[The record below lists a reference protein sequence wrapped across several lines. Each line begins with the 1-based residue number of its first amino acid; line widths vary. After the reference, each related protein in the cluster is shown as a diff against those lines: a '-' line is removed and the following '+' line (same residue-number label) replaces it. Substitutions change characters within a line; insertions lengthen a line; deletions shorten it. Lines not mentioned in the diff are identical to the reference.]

1 MDAFR
6 RNYDEDIHG
15 QWRANAG
22 EKVVYTED
30 FPAPILCAT
39 EFTDNSTGKGK
50 AKKVEITFDISGSG
64 SGTESGMCT
73 FTHTDDGVGIE
84 RVSDLSRFLKFGSTQ
99 SSGTFHHYA
108 WGRFRAMTA
117 FMPDYKTAQWTIDF
131 RLCNNPTVM
140 SRLCQPWSTTQK
152 MQDSMTEVPVTD
164 SNRGIGFGIQLNF
177 KMSIFGELAKTYSE
191 DPAILFNKMKERL
204 TTKYSEEVLQTTEL
218 ILTVKKGSQ
227 VIRESSRENNWKT
240 FEQMLRELSET
251 SPASCQIMFDKT
263 LEWKSIQFRAT
274 EYFLAKDNDELRQA
288 FPTFGRRA
296 LECQRVHISNDG
308 RLIESRAKTLMDK
321 RKNLHGYQ
329 NGEIVFID
337 AFAGDTGSFLDQPTP
352 ATTKVSIKDDC
363 VNLPGIYQEYLNEK
377 KSIEDEKASERKAR
391 EKELKEQRK
400 KRTVLAAVPAPAPA
414 PAPAA
419 AAAAAPAPVSVPI
432 SLVPLTLSSVASV
445 APVASV
451 AAQVTGGGC
460 AAAAAAPAP
469 VQRKY
474 TSMHLASCDGLYSDM
489 PEVRV
494 TVTQGTG
501 AELAKKPSVPKSK
514 PRQAFL
520 PEEVVSIIRDASK
533 YMTQDSF
540 AAFKADMNSKY
551 SLGME

>member
-50 AKKVEITFDISGSG
+50 AKKVEIAFDISG

-117 FMPDYKTAQWTIDF
+117 FMPDYETAQWTIDF

-140 SRLCQPWSTTQK
+140 SRLCQPWSTTRK

-204 TTKYSEEVLQTTEL
+204 TTKYSEEVFRTTEL
-218 ILTVKKGSQ
+218 VLTVKNGSQ

-251 SPASCQIMFDKT
+251 SPASCQILFDKT
-263 LEWKSIQFRAT
+263 LNWKSIQFRAT
-274 EYFLAKDNDELRQA
+274 EYFLAKDNDGLRMA
-288 FPTFGRRA
+288 FPTFGRRS

-329 NGEIVFID
+329 NGEIVFIN
-337 AFAGDTGSFLDQPTP
+337 AFAEDSGSFLDQPTP

-363 VNLPGIYQEYLNEK
+363 VNLPGIYQTYLDEK
-377 KSIEDEKASERKAR
+377 KRIDDEKASERKAR

-400 KRTVLAAVPAPAPA
+400 KKTVL
-414 PAPAA
+414 AA
-419 AAAAAPAPVSVPI
+419 AAAAAPAPAPVPAPAPI
-432 SLVPLTLSSVASV
+432 SLVPLTLSSVT
-445 APVASV
+445 APVA
-451 AAQVTGGGC
+451 GGGGG
-460 AAAAAAPAP
+460 AAPAAP
-469 VQRKY
+469 AAQFQRKY
-474 TSMHLASCDGLYSDM
+474 TSMHLASCDGLYSDV

-501 AELAKKPSVPKSK
+501 AELAKKPSVSSVPKSK

-533 YMTQDSF
+533 YMTQESF

>member
-1 MDAFR
+1 MDSFR

-50 AKKVEITFDISGSG
+50 AKKVEITFDISE
-64 SGTESGMCT
+64 TDSGMCT

-117 FMPDYKTAQWTIDF
+117 FMPDYETAQWTIDF

-140 SRLCQPWSTTQK
+140 SRLCQPWSTAEK
-152 MQDSMTEVPVTD
+152 MQKSMTEVPVTD
-164 SNRGIGFGIQLNF
+164 SNRGVGFGIQLNF

-251 SPASCQIMFDKT
+251 SPASCQVIFDKT

-274 EYFLAKDNDELRQA
+274 EYFLAKDNDDLRKA

-329 NGEIVFID
+329 NGEIVFIN
-337 AFAGDTGSFLDQPTP
+337 AFAGDAGSFLDQPTP

-363 VNLPGIYQEYLNEK
+363 VNLPGIYHTYLDEK
-377 KSIEDEKASERKAR
+377 KRIEDEKTSEKKAR

-400 KRTVLAAVPAPAPA
+400 KRTVAEPS
-414 PAPAA
+414 APAA
-419 AAAAAPAPVSVPI
+419 APSAPVSVPI
-432 SLVPLTLSSVASV
+432 SLVPLTLSSAAQASV
-445 APVASV
+445 AQASV
-451 AAQVTGGGC
+451 AQVAGGG
-460 AAAAAAPAP
+460 AAAAAAAAAAAP

-494 TVTQGTG
+494 AVTQGTG
-501 AELAKKPSVPKSK
+501 AELVKKPSVPKPK

-533 YMTQDSF
+533 YMTQESF

>member
-1 MDAFR
+1 MDSFR

-50 AKKVEITFDISGSG
+50 AKRVEITFDISGSG
-64 SGTESGMCT
+64 TGTESGMCT

-84 RVSDLSRFLKFGSTQ
+84 RMSDLSRFLKFGSTQ

-117 FMPDYKTAQWTIDF
+117 FMPDYETAQWTIDF

-164 SNRGIGFGIQLNF
+164 SNRGVGFGIQLNF

-251 SPASCQIMFDKT
+251 SPASCQIIFDET
-263 LEWKSIQFRAT
+263 LKWESIQFRAT
-274 EYFLAKDNDELRQA
+274 EYFLAKDNDDLRMA

-329 NGEIVFID
+329 NGEIVFIN

-363 VNLPGIYQEYLNEK
+363 VNLPGIYRKYLDEK

-400 KRTVLAAVPAPAPA
+400 KRTVPAAAPSAPAPV
-414 PAPAA
+414 PVQE
-419 AAAAAPAPVSVPI
+419 PVSVPI
-432 SLVPLTLSSVASV
+432 PLVPLVPLTLSSATSV
-445 APVASV
+445 APGAG
-451 AAQVTGGGC
+451 AG
-460 AAAAAAPAP
+460 AAARASFQPK
-469 VQRKY
+469 R
-474 TSMHLASCDGLYSDM
+474 TSMHIASDM

-494 TVTQGTG
+494 PDHACNVVTQNMSGVG
-501 AELAKKPSVPKSK
+501 VDGLAKNPSVSSVPKSR

-520 PEEVVSIIRDASK
+520 PEEVVSIIRAASK
-533 YMTQDSF
+533 HMTQESF

>member
-50 AKKVEITFDISGSG
+50 AKRVEITFDISG

-117 FMPDYKTAQWTIDF
+117 FMPDYETAQWTIDF
-131 RLCNNPTVM
+131 RLCNNPTVL

-164 SNRGIGFGIQLNF
+164 SNRRIGFGIQLNF
-177 KMSIFGELAKTYSE
+177 KMSIFGELAKTYGE
-191 DPAILFNKMKERL
+191 NPEVLFNKMKERL
-204 TTKYSEEVLQTTEL
+204 TTKYSEEVFRTTEL
-218 ILTVKKGSQ
+218 VLTVKNGSQ

-251 SPASCQIMFDKT
+251 SPASCQILFDKT
-263 LEWKSIQFRAT
+263 LNWKSIQFRAT
-274 EYFLAKDNDELRQA
+274 EYFLAKDNDDLRMA
-288 FPTFGRRA
+288 FPTFGRRS

-329 NGEIVFID
+329 NGEIVFIN
-337 AFAGDTGSFLDQPTP
+337 AFAEDSGSFLDQPTP

-363 VNLPGIYQEYLNEK
+363 VNLPGIYQTYLDEK
-377 KSIEDEKASERKAR
+377 KHIEDEKASERKAR

-400 KRTVLAAVPAPAPA
+400 KRTVLAA
-414 PAPAA
+414 
-419 AAAAAPAPVSVPI
+419 AAAAAPAAAPAPAPI
-432 SLVPLTLSSVASV
+432 SLVPLTLSSVA
-445 APVASV
+445 PV
-451 AAQVTGGGC
+451 GGGGG
-460 AAAAAAPAP
+460 AAAAAPAP
-469 VQRKY
+469 FQRKY

-501 AELAKKPSVPKSK
+501 AELAKKPSVSSVPKSK

-533 YMTQDSF
+533 YMTQESF

>member
-64 SGTESGMCT
+64 TESGMCT

-84 RVSDLSRFLKFGSTQ
+84 RFSDLSRFLKFGSTQ

-117 FMPDYKTAQWTIDF
+117 FMPDYETAQWTIDF

-164 SNRGIGFGIQLNF
+164 SNRGIGFGIQLDF

-191 DPAILFNKMKERL
+191 NPEALFNKMKERL
-204 TTKYSEEVLQTTEL
+204 TTKYSEEVFRTTEL
-218 ILTVKKGSQ
+218 VLTVKKGSQ

-251 SPASCQIMFDKT
+251 SPASCQILFDKT
-263 LEWKSIQFRAT
+263 LNWKSIQFRAT
-274 EYFLAKDNDELRQA
+274 EYFLAKDNDGLRMA
-288 FPTFGRRA
+288 FPTFGRRS

-329 NGEIVFID
+329 NGEIVFIN
-337 AFAGDTGSFLDQPTP
+337 AFAEDSGSFLDQPTP

-363 VNLPGIYQEYLNEK
+363 VNLPGIYQTYLDEK
-377 KSIEDEKASERKAR
+377 KRIDDENASERRAR

-400 KRTVLAAVPAPAPA
+400 KKTVL
-414 PAPAA
+414 
-419 AAAAAPAPVSVPI
+419 AAAAAPAPAPAPI
-432 SLVPLTLSSVASV
+432 SLVPLTLSSVTL
-445 APVASV
+445 APVA
-451 AAQVTGGGC
+451 GGGGGG
-460 AAAAAAPAP
+460 AAPAAP
-469 VQRKY
+469 AAQFQRKY
-474 TSMHLASCDGLYSDM
+474 TSMHIASCDGLYSDV

-501 AELAKKPSVPKSK
+501 AELAKKPSVSSVPKSK

-533 YMTQDSF
+533 YMTQESF

>member
-1 MDAFR
+1 MDSFR

-50 AKKVEITFDISGSG
+50 AKKIEITFDISGSG
-64 SGTESGMCT
+64 TETESGMCT

-117 FMPDYKTAQWTIDF
+117 FMPDYETAQWTIDF

-164 SNRGIGFGIQLNF
+164 SNRGVGFGIQLNF

-251 SPASCQIMFDKT
+251 SPASCQIIFDET
-263 LEWKSIQFRAT
+263 LKWESIQFRAT
-274 EYFLAKDNDELRQA
+274 EYFLAKENDELRQA
-288 FPTFGRRA
+288 FPTFGRRS

-329 NGEIVFID
+329 NGEIVFFN

-363 VNLPGIYQEYLNEK
+363 VNLPGIYRKYLDEK

-400 KRTVLAAVPAPAPA
+400 KRTVPAAAPSAPAPV
-414 PAPAA
+414 PVQE
-419 AAAAAPAPVSVPI
+419 PVSVPI
-432 SLVPLTLSSVASV
+432 PLVPLVPLTLSSATSV
-445 APVASV
+445 APGAG
-451 AAQVTGGGC
+451 AG
-460 AAAAAAPAP
+460 AAARASFQPK
-469 VQRKY
+469 R
-474 TSMHLASCDGLYSDM
+474 TSMHIASDM

-494 TVTQGTG
+494 PDHACNVVTQNMSGVG
-501 AELAKKPSVPKSK
+501 VDGLAKNPSVSSVPKSR

-520 PEEVVSIIRDASK
+520 PEEVVSIIRAASK
-533 YMTQDSF
+533 HMTQESF

>member
-50 AKKVEITFDISGSG
+50 AKRVEITFDISG

-117 FMPDYKTAQWTIDF
+117 FMPDYETAQWTIDF
-131 RLCNNPTVM
+131 RLCNNPHVL

-152 MQDSMTEVPVTD
+152 MQDSMTEIPITD

-227 VIRESSRENNWKT
+227 VIRESSKENNWKT

-251 SPASCQIMFDKT
+251 SPASCQIIFDKT
-263 LEWKSIQFRAT
+263 LEWKSIKFRVT
-274 EYFLAKDNDELRQA
+274 ECFLAKDNDELKHA

-329 NGEIVFID
+329 NGEIVFIN

-363 VNLPGIYQEYLNEK
+363 VNLPGMYQTYLDEK
-377 KSIEDEKASERKAR
+377 KRIEDVKSSERKAR

-400 KRTVLAAVPAPAPA
+400 KRTVLAAASAPAPSSA
-414 PAPAA
+414 SV
-419 AAAAAPAPVSVPI
+419 PVSVPAPSSASVPI
-432 SLVPLTLSSVASV
+432 QLVPLTLSSVALRG
-445 APVASV
+445 ASV
-451 AAQVTGGGC
+451 ATTFQHKHAPDHTCNVVAVADTQDTATGVGG
-460 AAAAAAPAP
+460 
-469 VQRKY
+469 V
-474 TSMHLASCDGLYSDM
+474 
-489 PEVRV
+489 
-494 TVTQGTG
+494 
-501 AELAKKPSVPKSK
+501 AKKSNVSSVPKTK
-514 PRQAFL
+514 PRHSFL
-520 PEEVVSIIRDASK
+520 PEEVVSIIRHASN
-533 YMTQDSF
+533 YMTRESF
-540 AAFKADMNSKY
+540 TAFKVDMNSKY
-551 SLGME
+551 SLGMDLE

>member
-1 MDAFR
+1 MDSFR

-50 AKKVEITFDISGSG
+50 ATRVEITFDISGSG
-64 SGTESGMCT
+64 TESGICT
-73 FTHTDDGVGIE
+73 FSHVDNGVGIE

-99 SSGTFHHYA
+99 SSDTYHHYA

-117 FMPDYKTAQWTIDF
+117 FMPDYETAQWTIDF

-140 SRLCQPWSTTQK
+140 SRLCQPWSTSEK
-152 MQDSMTEVPVTD
+152 MQKSMTEIPVTD
-164 SNRGIGFGIQLNF
+164 LNRGTGFNLQLNF
-177 KMSIFGELAKTYSE
+177 KMSIFGELAKPYSE

-204 TTKYSEEVLQTTEL
+204 TTKYSEEVLRTTEL

-227 VIRESSRENNWKT
+227 IIRESSRDNNWKT

-251 SPASCQIMFDKT
+251 SPASCQILFDKT
-263 LEWKSIQFRAT
+263 LKWKSIQFRAT
-274 EYFLAKDNDELRQA
+274 EYFLAKDNTDPARAVARA
-288 FPTFGRRA
+288 FPTFGKRS

-308 RLIESRAKTLMDK
+308 RLIESRAKTLLDK

-337 AFAGDTGSFLDQPTP
+337 AFAGESGSFLDQPTP

-363 VNLPGIYQEYLNEK
+363 VNLPGIYQTYLDEK
-377 KSIEDEKASERKAR
+377 KRIEDEKTSERKTR

-400 KRTVLAAVPAPAPA
+400 KKVQVPAPVQTSVPE
-414 PAPAA
+414 
-419 AAAAAPAPVSVPI
+419 PVSMSIP
-432 SLVPLTLSSVASV
+432 LVPLTLSSVASV
-445 APVASV
+445 ASAGGAARASL
-451 AAQVTGGGC
+451 QQ
-460 AAAAAAPAP
+460 P
-469 VQRKY
+469 KY
-474 TSMHLASCDGLYSDM
+474 TSMHLASCDIPEKSPASTPVVTDHTCNVVTGLAPAAAAVR
-489 PEVRV
+489 PEPVK
-494 TVTQGTG
+494 T
-501 AELAKKPSVPKSK
+501 PIVPKSK

-520 PEEVVSIIRDASK
+520 PEEVVSIIRDALK
-533 YMTQDSF
+533 YMTQESF
-540 AAFKADMNSKY
+540 TAFKADMNSKY

>member
-1 MDAFR
+1 MEAFR

-50 AKKVEITFDISGSG
+50 AKRVEITFDISG

-117 FMPDYKTAQWTIDF
+117 FMPDYETAQWTIDF
-131 RLCNNPTVM
+131 RLCNNPHVL

-227 VIRESSRENNWKT
+227 VIRESSKENNWKT

-251 SPASCQIMFDKT
+251 SPASCQILFDKT

-274 EYFLAKDNDELRQA
+274 EYFLAKDNDDLRQA

-308 RLIESRAKTLMDK
+308 RLIESRAKTQMDK

-329 NGEIVFID
+329 NGEIVFIN
-337 AFAGDTGSFLDQPTP
+337 AFAGDSGSFLDQPTP

-363 VNLPGIYQEYLNEK
+363 VNLPGIYHTYLDEK
-377 KSIEDEKASERKAR
+377 KRIEDEISSERKAR

-400 KRTVLAAVPAPAPA
+400 KRTV

-419 AAAAAPAPVSVPI
+419 APVSVPI
-432 SLVPLTLSSVASV
+432 SLVPLTLSSVA
-445 APVASV
+445 PVASV
-451 AAQVTGGGC
+451 AAQVTGGGGAAAS
-460 AAAAAAPAP
+460 AAAAAEPF
-469 VQRKY
+469 QRKY
-474 TSMHLASCDGLYSDM
+474 TSMHLASCDGLYSDV

-501 AELAKKPSVPKSK
+501 AELAKKPSVSSVPKSK

-540 AAFKADMNSKY
+540 AAFKADVNSKY
-551 SLGME
+551 SLGMK

>member
-1 MDAFR
+1 
-6 RNYDEDIHG
+6 
-15 QWRANAG
+15 
-22 EKVVYTED
+22 
-30 FPAPILCAT
+30 
-39 EFTDNSTGKGK
+39 
-50 AKKVEITFDISGSG
+50 
-64 SGTESGMCT
+64 
-73 FTHTDDGVGIE
+73 
-84 RVSDLSRFLKFGSTQ
+84 
-99 SSGTFHHYA
+99 
-108 WGRFRAMTA
+108 MTA
-117 FMPDYKTAQWTIDF
+117 FMPDYETAQWTIDF

-204 TTKYSEEVLQTTEL
+204 TTKYSEEVLQVTEL

-251 SPASCQIMFDKT
+251 SPASCQILFDKT
-263 LEWKSIQFRAT
+263 LNWKSIQFRAT
-274 EYFLAKDNDELRQA
+274 EYFLAKENDELRQA
-288 FPTFGRRA
+288 FPTFGRRS

-329 NGEIVFID
+329 NGEIVFIN
-337 AFAGDTGSFLDQPTP
+337 AFAGDAGSFLDQPTP

-363 VNLPGIYQEYLNEK
+363 VNLPGIYHTYLDEK

-400 KRTVLAAVPAPAPA
+400 KRTV
-414 PAPAA
+414 PAA
-419 AAAAAPAPVSVPI
+419 AATAAATEPSAPAPVSVPI
-432 SLVPLTLSSVASV
+432 SLVPLTLSSVAQ
-445 APVASV
+445 VASV
-451 AAQVTGGGC
+451 AAQVTGGGG

-514 PRQAFL
+514 LRQAFL

-533 YMTQDSF
+533 YMTQESF

>member
-1 MDAFR
+1 MTRTTTRQQDNTIMDAFR

-64 SGTESGMCT
+64 TESGMCT

-117 FMPDYKTAQWTIDF
+117 FMPDYETAQWTIDF
-131 RLCNNPTVM
+131 RLCNNPHVL

-152 MQDSMTEVPVTD
+152 MQDSITEVPVTE

-227 VIRESSRENNWKT
+227 VIRESSKENNWKT

-251 SPASCQIMFDKT
+251 SPASCQVIFDKT

-274 EYFLAKDNDELRQA
+274 EYFLAKDNDGLRMA

-329 NGEIVFID
+329 NGEIVFIN
-337 AFAGDTGSFLDQPTP
+337 AFAGDAGSFLDQPTP

-363 VNLPGIYQEYLNEK
+363 VNLPGIYHTYLDEK
-377 KSIEDEKASERKAR
+377 KRIEDENTSERKAR

-400 KRTVLAAVPAPAPA
+400 KRTVPAPEPA

-419 AAAAAPAPVSVPI
+419 APSPSPAPASVPT
-432 SLVPLTLSSVASV
+432 LVPLSLSSVEQV
-445 APVASV
+445 A
-451 AAQVTGGGC
+451 GGG
-460 AAAAAAPAP
+460 AA
-469 VQRKY
+469 VTSFQRKY
-474 TSMHLASCDGLYSDM
+474 TSDHACN
-489 PEVRV
+489 VV
-494 TVTQGTG
+494 TDTRGTG
-501 AELAKKPSVPKSK
+501 AELAKKPSVSSVPKSK

-533 YMTQDSF
+533 YMTQESF

>member
-50 AKKVEITFDISGSG
+50 AKRVEITFDISE
-64 SGTESGMCT
+64 TESGMCT

-84 RVSDLSRFLKFGSTQ
+84 RMSDLSRFLKFGSTQ

-117 FMPDYKTAQWTIDF
+117 FMPDYETAQWMIDF

-251 SPASCQIMFDKT
+251 SSASCQILFDKT
-263 LEWKSIQFRAT
+263 LNWKSIQFRVT
-274 EYFLAKDNDELRQA
+274 EYFLAKDNDDLRMA

-308 RLIESRAKTLMDK
+308 RLIESRAKTQMDK

-329 NGEIVFID
+329 NGEIVFFN
-337 AFAGDTGSFLDQPTP
+337 AFAGDAGSFLDQPTP

-363 VNLPGIYQEYLNEK
+363 VNLPGIYQTYLDEK
-377 KSIEDEKASERKAR
+377 KRIEDEKTSERKAR

-400 KRTVLAAVPAPAPA
+400 KRT
-414 PAPAA
+414 APAA
-419 AAAAAPAPVSVPI
+419 AAAAEPSAPAPVSVPI
-432 SLVPLTLSSVASV
+432 SLVPLTLSSVA
-445 APVASV
+445 
-451 AAQVTGGGC
+451 
-460 AAAAAAPAP
+460 PAP
-469 VQRKY
+469 VSGGGGAVARKY

-494 TVTQGTG
+494 AVTQGTG
-501 AELAKKPSVPKSK
+501 AELAKKPSVSSVPKPK

>member
-1 MDAFR
+1 MYFAFTNRLIVVTPKTTTTTTTRQHDNNTMDSFR

-50 AKKVEITFDISGSG
+50 AKRVEITFDISG

-108 WGRFRAMTA
+108 WGRFRGMTA
-117 FMPDYKTAQWTIDF
+117 FMPDYETAQWTIDF
-131 RLCNNPTVM
+131 RLCNNPTIM

-164 SNRGIGFGIQLNF
+164 SNRGIGFGIQFNF

-191 DPAILFNKMKERL
+191 TPEELFNKMKERL
-204 TTKYSEEVLQTTEL
+204 TTKYSQEVLQTTEL

-227 VIRESSRENNWKT
+227 VIRESSKENNWKT

-251 SPASCQIMFDKT
+251 SPASCQVIFDKT
-263 LEWKSIQFRAT
+263 LNWKSIQFRAT
-274 EYFLAKDNDELRQA
+274 EYFLAKENDELRQA
-288 FPTFGRRA
+288 FPTFGRRS

-329 NGEIVFID
+329 NGEIVFIN

-363 VNLPGIYQEYLNEK
+363 VNLPGIYHTYLDEK
-377 KSIEDEKASERKAR
+377 KRIEDEKASERKAR

-400 KRTVLAAVPAPAPA
+400 KRTA

-419 AAAAAPAPVSVPI
+419 AAAAAPAPAPAPVSVSIP
-432 SLVPLTLSSVASV
+432 LVPLTLSSI
-445 APVASV
+445 APVAQV
-451 AAQVTGGGC
+451 AGGG
-460 AAAAAAPAP
+460 AVA
-469 VQRKY
+469 RKY
-474 TSMHLASCDGLYSDM
+474 LDM

-494 TVTQGTG
+494 PAHACNVVG
-501 AELAKKPSVPKSK
+501 ELAKKPSVSSVPKSK

-533 YMTQDSF
+533 YMTQESF
-540 AAFKADMNSKY
+540 VVFKADMNSKY

>member
-64 SGTESGMCT
+64 TESGMCT

-117 FMPDYKTAQWTIDF
+117 FMPDYETAQWTIDF

-140 SRLCQPWSTTQK
+140 SRLCQPWSTTRK

-191 DPAILFNKMKERL
+191 NPEVLFNKMKERL
-204 TTKYSEEVLQTTEL
+204 TTKYSQEVFRTTEL
-218 ILTVKKGSQ
+218 VLTVKKGSQ
-227 VIRESSRENNWKT
+227 IISESSRENNWKT

-251 SPASCQIMFDKT
+251 SPASCQILFDKT

-274 EYFLAKDNDELRQA
+274 EYFLAKDNDGLRMA
-288 FPTFGRRA
+288 FPTFGRRS

-329 NGEIVFID
+329 NGEIVFIN
-337 AFAGDTGSFLDQPTP
+337 AFAEDSGSFLDQPTP

-363 VNLPGIYQEYLNEK
+363 VNLPGIYQTYLDEK
-377 KSIEDEKASERKAR
+377 KRIDDEKASERKAR

-400 KRTVLAAVPAPAPA
+400 KRTVLAA
-414 PAPAA
+414 
-419 AAAAAPAPVSVPI
+419 AAAAAPAPAPVPAPAPAPI
-432 SLVPLTLSSVASV
+432 SLVPLTLSSVTL
-445 APVASV
+445 APVA
-451 AAQVTGGGC
+451 GGGGG
-460 AAAAAAPAP
+460 AAAS
-469 VQRKY
+469 QRKY
-474 TSMHLASCDGLYSDM
+474 TSMHLASCDGLYSDVS
-489 PEVRV
+489 EVRV
-494 TVTQGTG
+494 PDHACITQSTG
-501 AELAKKPSVPKSK
+501 AELAKKPSVSSVPKSK

-533 YMTQDSF
+533 YMTQESF
-540 AAFKADMNSKY
+540 AVFKADMNSKY

>member
-1 MDAFR
+1 
-6 RNYDEDIHG
+6 
-15 QWRANAG
+15 
-22 EKVVYTED
+22 
-30 FPAPILCAT
+30 
-39 EFTDNSTGKGK
+39 
-50 AKKVEITFDISGSG
+50 
-64 SGTESGMCT
+64 
-73 FTHTDDGVGIE
+73 
-84 RVSDLSRFLKFGSTQ
+84 
-99 SSGTFHHYA
+99 
-108 WGRFRAMTA
+108 MTA
-117 FMPDYKTAQWTIDF
+117 FMPDYETAQWTIDF
-131 RLCNNPTVM
+131 RLCNNPHVL

-227 VIRESSRENNWKT
+227 VIRESSKENNWKT

-251 SPASCQIMFDKT
+251 SPASCQILFDKT

-274 EYFLAKDNDELRQA
+274 EYFLAKDNDDLRQA

-308 RLIESRAKTLMDK
+308 RLIESRAKTQMDK

-329 NGEIVFID
+329 NGEIVFIN
-337 AFAGDTGSFLDQPTP
+337 AFAGDSGSFLDQPTP

-363 VNLPGIYQEYLNEK
+363 VNLPGIYHTYLDEK
-377 KSIEDEKASERKAR
+377 KRIEDEISSERKAR

-400 KRTVLAAVPAPAPA
+400 KRTV

-419 AAAAAPAPVSVPI
+419 APVSVPI
-432 SLVPLTLSSVASV
+432 SLVPLTLSSVA
-445 APVASV
+445 PVASV
-451 AAQVTGGGC
+451 AAQVTGGGGAAAS
-460 AAAAAAPAP
+460 AAAAAAPF
-469 VQRKY
+469 QRKY
-474 TSMHLASCDGLYSDM
+474 TSMHLASCDGLYSDV

-501 AELAKKPSVPKSK
+501 AELAKKPSVSSVPKSK

-540 AAFKADMNSKY
+540 AAFKADVNSKY
-551 SLGME
+551 SLGMK

>member
-64 SGTESGMCT
+64 TESGMCT

-84 RVSDLSRFLKFGSTQ
+84 RHSDLCRFLKFGSTQ
-99 SSGTFHHYA
+99 SSDTFHHYA

-117 FMPDYKTAQWTIDF
+117 FMPDYEIAQWTIDF

-140 SRLCQPWSTTQK
+140 TRLCQPWSTAEK
-152 MQDSMTEVPVTD
+152 MQKSMTEIPVTD
-164 SNRGIGFGIQLNF
+164 SNRAIGFDIQLNF
-177 KMSIFGELAKTYSE
+177 KMSIFGKFAEVYSE

-204 TTKYSEEVLQTTEL
+204 TTKYSEDVFRTTEL
-218 ILTVKKGSQ
+218 VLTVKNGSQ
-227 VIRESSRENNWKT
+227 IISESSRENNWKT

-251 SPASCQIMFDKT
+251 SPASCQIVFDKT
-263 LEWKSIQFRAT
+263 LNWKSIQFRAT
-274 EYFLAKDNDELRQA
+274 EYFLAKDNAELARA
-288 FPTFGRRA
+288 FPTFGKRS

-308 RLIESRAKTLMDK
+308 RLIESRAKTLLDK

-337 AFAGDTGSFLDQPTP
+337 AFAGESGSFLDQPTP

-363 VNLPGIYQEYLNEK
+363 VNLPGIYQAYLDEK
-377 KSIEDEKASERKAR
+377 KRIEDEKASERKAR

-400 KRTVLAAVPAPAPA
+400 KKTVLAA
-414 PAPAA
+414 APAA
-419 AAAAAPAPVSVPI
+419 AQAPASAQAQVSVPI
-432 SLVPLTLSSVASV
+432 PLVPLTLSSMTL
-445 APVASV
+445 APVA
-451 AAQVTGGGC
+451 GGG
-460 AAAAAAPAP
+460 AAASAAEAPAQASAP
-469 VQRKY
+469 FQRKY
-474 TSMHLASCDGLYSDM
+474 PSMHLASCDGLYSDV

-494 TVTQGTG
+494 TVSQCTTG

-520 PEEVVSIIRDASK
+520 PEEVVSVIRDASK
-533 YMTQDSF
+533 YMTQESF

>member
-1 MDAFR
+1 MEAFR

-50 AKKVEITFDISGSG
+50 AKRVEITFDISGSG
-64 SGTESGMCT
+64 SESGMCT

-117 FMPDYKTAQWTIDF
+117 FMPDYETAQWTIDF

-164 SNRGIGFGIQLNF
+164 SNRRIGFGIQLNF

-191 DPAILFNKMKERL
+191 TPEVLFNKMKERL
-204 TTKYSEEVLQTTEL
+204 TTKYSEEVFRTTEL
-218 ILTVKKGSQ
+218 VLTVKKGSQ
-227 VIRESSRENNWKT
+227 IISESSRENNWKT

-251 SPASCQIMFDKT
+251 SPASCQILFDKT

-274 EYFLAKDNDELRQA
+274 EYFLAKDNDDLRMA

-329 NGEIVFID
+329 NGEIVFIN
-337 AFAGDTGSFLDQPTP
+337 AFAGDSGSFLDQPTP

-363 VNLPGIYQEYLNEK
+363 VNLPGIYQTYLDEK
-377 KSIEDEKASERKAR
+377 KRIEDEKASERKAR

-400 KRTVLAAVPAPAPA
+400 KRTVLAPAPAPA
-414 PAPAA
+414 
-419 AAAAAPAPVSVPI
+419 PI
-432 SLVPLTLSSVASV
+432 SLVPLTLSSVTL

-451 AAQVTGGGC
+451 AQGGG
-460 AAAAAAPAP
+460 AAAAAAPF
-469 VQRKY
+469 QRKY
-474 TSMHLASCDGLYSDM
+474 TSMHLASCDGLYSDSDM
-489 PEVRV
+489 PKKSP
-494 TVTQGTG
+494 TT
-501 AELAKKPSVPKSK
+501 ELAKKPSVSSVPKSK

-520 PEEVVSIIRDASK
+520 PEEVVSVVQAASK
-533 YMTQDSF
+533 YMTQESF
-540 AAFKADMNSKY
+540 AVFKADMNSKY

>member
-1 MDAFR
+1 MTPKTTTTTTTRQHDNNTMDSFR

-50 AKKVEITFDISGSG
+50 AKRVEITFDISG

-108 WGRFRAMTA
+108 WGRFRGMTA
-117 FMPDYKTAQWTIDF
+117 FMPDYETAQWTIDF
-131 RLCNNPTVM
+131 RLCNNPTIM

-164 SNRGIGFGIQLNF
+164 SNRGIGFGIQFNF

-191 DPAILFNKMKERL
+191 TPEELFNKMKERL
-204 TTKYSEEVLQTTEL
+204 TTKYSQEVLQTTEL

-227 VIRESSRENNWKT
+227 VIRESSKENNWKT

-251 SPASCQIMFDKT
+251 SPASCQVIFDKT
-263 LEWKSIQFRAT
+263 LNWKSIQFRAT
-274 EYFLAKDNDELRQA
+274 EYFLAKENDELRQA
-288 FPTFGRRA
+288 FPTFGRRS

-329 NGEIVFID
+329 NGEIVFIN

-363 VNLPGIYQEYLNEK
+363 VNLPGIYHTYLDEK
-377 KSIEDEKASERKAR
+377 KRIEDEKASERKAR

-400 KRTVLAAVPAPAPA
+400 KRTA

-419 AAAAAPAPVSVPI
+419 AAAAAPAPAPAPVSVSIP
-432 SLVPLTLSSVASV
+432 LVPLTLSSI
-445 APVASV
+445 APVAQV
-451 AAQVTGGGC
+451 AGGG
-460 AAAAAAPAP
+460 AVA
-469 VQRKY
+469 RKY
-474 TSMHLASCDGLYSDM
+474 LDM

-494 TVTQGTG
+494 PAHACNVVG
-501 AELAKKPSVPKSK
+501 ELAKKPSVSSVPKSK

-533 YMTQDSF
+533 YMTQESF
-540 AAFKADMNSKY
+540 VVFKADMNSKY

>member
-1 MDAFR
+1 MDSFR

-30 FPAPILCAT
+30 FPSPILCAT

-50 AKKVEITFDISGSG
+50 AKRVEITFDISGSG
-64 SGTESGMCT
+64 TGTESGMCT

-84 RVSDLSRFLKFGSTQ
+84 RMSDLSRFLKFGSTQ

-117 FMPDYKTAQWTIDF
+117 FMPDYETAQWTIDF

-140 SRLCQPWSTTQK
+140 SRLCQPWSTAEK
-152 MQDSMTEVPVTD
+152 MQKSMTEVPVTD
-164 SNRGIGFGIQLNF
+164 SNRGVGFGIQLNF
-177 KMSIFGELAKTYSE
+177 KMSIFGELANTYSE

-251 SPASCQIMFDKT
+251 SPASCQILFDKT
-263 LEWKSIQFRAT
+263 LNWKSIQFRAT
-274 EYFLAKDNDELRQA
+274 EYFLAKDNDDLRMA

-329 NGEIVFID
+329 NGEIVFIN
-337 AFAGDTGSFLDQPTP
+337 AFAGDIGSFLDQPTP

-363 VNLPGIYQEYLNEK
+363 VNLPGIYHTYMDEK

-400 KRTVLAAVPAPAPA
+400 KRTVP
-414 PAPAA
+414 
-419 AAAAAPAPVSVPI
+419 AAAPAPSAPVPVPVQEPVSVPI
-432 SLVPLTLSSVASV
+432 PLVPLVPLTLSSATSV
-445 APVASV
+445 APGAGAGARASF
-451 AAQVTGGGC
+451 Q
-460 AAAAAAPAP
+460 PK
-469 VQRKY
+469 R
-474 TSMHLASCDGLYSDM
+474 TSMHIASDM

-494 TVTQGTG
+494 PDHACNVVTQSTG
-501 AELAKKPSVPKSK
+501 VGVDGLAKNPSVSSVPKSR

-520 PEEVVSIIRDASK
+520 PEEVVSIIRAASK
-533 YMTQDSF
+533 YMTQESF
-540 AAFKADMNSKY
+540 AAFKSDMNSKY

>member
-64 SGTESGMCT
+64 TESGMCT

-84 RVSDLSRFLKFGSTQ
+84 KFSDLSRFLKFGSTQ

-117 FMPDYKTAQWTIDF
+117 FMPDYETAQWTIDF
-131 RLCNNPTVM
+131 RLCNNPNVM

-164 SNRGIGFGIQLNF
+164 SNRGIGFGIQLDF

-204 TTKYSEEVLQTTEL
+204 TTKYSEEVFRTTEL
-218 ILTVKKGSQ
+218 VLTVKKGSQ
-227 VIRESSRENNWKT
+227 IISESSRENNWKT

-251 SPASCQIMFDKT
+251 SPASCQILFDKT
-263 LEWKSIQFRAT
+263 LNWKSIQFRST
-274 EYFLAKDNDELRQA
+274 EYFLAKDNDDLRMA
-288 FPTFGRRA
+288 FPTFGRRS

-329 NGEIVFID
+329 NGEIVFIN
-337 AFAGDTGSFLDQPTP
+337 AFAEDSGSFLDQPTP

-363 VNLPGIYQEYLNEK
+363 VNLPGIYQTYLDEK
-377 KSIEDEKASERKAR
+377 KRIDDEKASERKAR

-400 KRTVLAAVPAPAPA
+400 KKTVLAAAPAPA
-414 PAPAA
+414 PLPVPAPA
-419 AAAAAPAPVSVPI
+419 PI
-432 SLVPLTLSSVASV
+432 SLVPLTLSSVTL
-445 APVASV
+445 APVA
-451 AAQVTGGGC
+451 GGGGG
-460 AAAAAAPAP
+460 AAPAAP
-469 VQRKY
+469 AAQFQRKY
-474 TSMHLASCDGLYSDM
+474 TSMRLASCDGLYSDV

-501 AELAKKPSVPKSK
+501 DELAKKPNVSSVPKSK

-533 YMTQDSF
+533 YMTQESF
-540 AAFKADMNSKY
+540 ALFKSDMNSKY

>member
-39 EFTDNSTGKGK
+39 EFTDNSTGKGN

-64 SGTESGMCT
+64 TEPESGMCT

-117 FMPDYKTAQWTIDF
+117 FMPDYETSQWTIDF
-131 RLCNNPTVM
+131 RLCKNPTVM
-140 SRLCQPWSTTQK
+140 SRLCQPWSTAEK
-152 MQDSMTEVPVTD
+152 MQKSMTEVPVTD

-177 KMSIFGELAKTYSE
+177 KMSIFGELAKTYIE

-251 SPASCQIMFDKT
+251 SPASCQIILDKT
-263 LEWKSIQFRAT
+263 LEWKSIQFRVT
-274 EYFLAKDNDELRQA
+274 EYFLAKDNDDLRIA

-308 RLIESRAKTLMDK
+308 RLIESRAKTQMDK
-321 RKNLHGYQ
+321 RKNLHGNQ
-329 NGEIVFID
+329 NGEIVFIN

-363 VNLPGIYQEYLNEK
+363 VNLPGIYHTYLDEK
-377 KSIEDEKASERKAR
+377 KRIEDEKTSERRAR

-400 KRTVLAAVPAPAPA
+400 KRTVAEPS
-414 PAPAA
+414 APAA
-419 AAAAAPAPVSVPI
+419 APSAPVSVPI
-432 SLVPLTLSSVASV
+432 SLVPLTLSSVAQASV
-445 APVASV
+445 AQASV
-451 AAQVTGGGC
+451 AAQVTGGGG
-460 AAAAAAPAP
+460 AAAAAPAP

-501 AELAKKPSVPKSK
+501 AELAKKPSVSSISKSK

-533 YMTQDSF
+533 YMTQESF
-540 AAFKADMNSKY
+540 AAFKSDMNSKY

>member
-50 AKKVEITFDISGSG
+50 AKKVEITFDISE
-64 SGTESGMCT
+64 TDSGMCT

-117 FMPDYKTAQWTIDF
+117 FMPDYETAQWTIDF
-131 RLCNNPTVM
+131 RLCKNPTVM
-140 SRLCQPWSTTQK
+140 SRLCQPWSTAEK
-152 MQDSMTEVPVTD
+152 MQKSMTEVPVTD
-164 SNRGIGFGIQLNF
+164 SNRGVGFGIQLNF

-251 SPASCQIMFDKT
+251 SPASCQIIFDKT
-263 LEWKSIQFRAT
+263 LKWESIQFRAT

-308 RLIESRAKTLMDK
+308 RLIESRSKTLMDK

-329 NGEIVFID
+329 NGEIVFIN

-363 VNLPGIYQEYLNEK
+363 VNLPGIYQKYLNEK
-377 KSIEDEKASERKAR
+377 KSIEDEKASEKKAR

-400 KRTVLAAVPAPAPA
+400 KRTVPAAEPLASAPAAAPSGPAPAPA
-414 PAPAA
+414 PV
-419 AAAAAPAPVSVPI
+419 PVSMSIP
-432 SLVPLTLSSVASV
+432 LVPLTLSSVAQ
-445 APVASV
+445 ASV
-451 AAQVTGGGC
+451 AQVAGGG
-460 AAAAAAPAP
+460 AAAAAAAP

-494 TVTQGTG
+494 AVTQGTG
-501 AELAKKPSVPKSK
+501 AELVKKPSVSSVPKPK

-533 YMTQDSF
+533 YMTQESF

>member
-1 MDAFR
+1 MTPTTTNDNNINNTIMDAFR
-6 RNYDEDIHG
+6 KNYDEDIHG

-22 EKVVYTED
+22 EKMVYTED

-39 EFTDNSTGKGK
+39 EFTDNSTGKGN
-50 AKKVEITFDISGSG
+50 AKRVEITFDLSGSD
-64 SGTESGMCT
+64 SGTGTGAESGMCT

-84 RVSDLSRFLKFGSTQ
+84 RMSDLSRFLKFGSTQ

-117 FMPDYKTAQWTIDF
+117 FMPDYETAQWTIDF

-140 SRLCQPWSTTQK
+140 SRLCQPWSTSEK
-152 MQDSMTEVPVTD
+152 MQKSMTEVPVTD
-164 SNRGIGFGIQLNF
+164 SSRGIGFGIQLNF

-204 TTKYSEEVLQTTEL
+204 TTKYSEEVLQTTE
-218 ILTVKKGSQ
+218 IVLTVKKGSQ
-227 VIRESSRENNWKT
+227 VIRESSKDNNWKT

-251 SPASCQIMFDKT
+251 SPASCQILFDET
-263 LEWKSIQFRAT
+263 LNWKSIQFRAT
-274 EYFLAKDNDELRQA
+274 EYFLAKDNDALRMA

-308 RLIESRAKTLMDK
+308 RLIESRAKTQMDK
-321 RKNLHGYQ
+321 RKNLHGNQ
-329 NGEIVFID
+329 NGEIVFFN

-363 VNLPGIYQEYLNEK
+363 VNLPGIYQTYLDEK
-377 KSIEDEKASERKAR
+377 KRIEDEKASERKAR

-400 KRTVLAAVPAPAPA
+400 KRTVLAAAS
-414 PAPAA
+414 APAA
-419 AAAAAPAPVSVPI
+419 APVSMSLP
-432 SLVPLTLSSVASV
+432 LVPLTLSSVA
-445 APVASV
+445 
-451 AAQVTGGGC
+451 GGGG
-460 AAAAAAPAP
+460 AAAAAAPF
-469 VQRKY
+469 QRKY

-501 AELAKKPSVPKSK
+501 AELAKKPSVSSLSKSK
-514 PRQAFL
+514 PHQAFL

-533 YMTQDSF
+533 YMTQESF
-540 AAFKADMNSKY
+540 AAFKSDMNRKY

>member
-1 MDAFR
+1 MDSFR

-50 AKKVEITFDISGSG
+50 AKRVEITFDISG

-108 WGRFRAMTA
+108 WGRFRGMTA
-117 FMPDYKTAQWTIDF
+117 FMPDYETAQWTIDF
-131 RLCNNPTVM
+131 RLCNNPTIM

-164 SNRGIGFGIQLNF
+164 SNRGIGFGIQFNF

-191 DPAILFNKMKERL
+191 TPEELFNKMKERL
-204 TTKYSEEVLQTTEL
+204 TTKYSQEVLQTTEL

-227 VIRESSRENNWKT
+227 VIRESSKENNWKT

-251 SPASCQIMFDKT
+251 SPASCQVIFDKT
-263 LEWKSIQFRAT
+263 LNWKSIQFRAT
-274 EYFLAKDNDELRQA
+274 EYFLAKENDELRQA
-288 FPTFGRRA
+288 FPTFGRRS

-329 NGEIVFID
+329 NGEIVFIN

-352 ATTKVSIKDDC
+352 ATTQVSIKDDC
-363 VNLPGIYQEYLNEK
+363 VNLPGIYHTYLDEK
-377 KSIEDEKASERKAR
+377 KRIEDEKASERKAR

-400 KRTVLAAVPAPAPA
+400 KRTA

-419 AAAAAPAPVSVPI
+419 AAAAAPAPAPAPVSVSIP
-432 SLVPLTLSSVASV
+432 LVPLTLSSI
-445 APVASV
+445 APVAQV
-451 AAQVTGGGC
+451 AGGG
-460 AAAAAAPAP
+460 AVA
-469 VQRKY
+469 RKY
-474 TSMHLASCDGLYSDM
+474 LDM

-494 TVTQGTG
+494 PAHACNVVG
-501 AELAKKPSVPKSK
+501 ELAKKPSVSSVPKSK

-533 YMTQDSF
+533 YMTQESF
-540 AAFKADMNSKY
+540 VVFKADMNSKY

>member
-1 MDAFR
+1 MDSFR

-50 AKKVEITFDISGSG
+50 AKRVEITFDISGSG
-64 SGTESGMCT
+64 TGTESGMCT

-84 RVSDLSRFLKFGSTQ
+84 RMSDLSRFLKFGSTQ

-117 FMPDYKTAQWTIDF
+117 FMPDYETAQWTIDF

-177 KMSIFGELAKTYSE
+177 KMSIFGELAKTYIE
-191 DPAILFNKMKERL
+191 NPEALFNKMKERL

-227 VIRESSRENNWKT
+227 IISESSRENNWKT
-240 FEQMLRELSET
+240 FEQMLRELSES
-251 SPASCQIMFDKT
+251 SPASCQILFDKI
-263 LEWKSIQFRAT
+263 LNWKSIQFRAT

-296 LECQRVHISNDG
+296 LECQRVHVSNDG

-329 NGEIVFID
+329 NGEIVFIN

-363 VNLPGIYQEYLNEK
+363 VNLPGIYHTYMDEK
-377 KSIEDEKASERKAR
+377 KSIEDEKASKKKAR

-400 KRTVLAAVPAPAPA
+400 NRTVLAPAPA
-414 PAPAA
+414 PVPAA
-419 AAAAAPAPVSVPI
+419 AAAPVSVPI

-451 AAQVTGGGC
+451 AAQVTGGGG
-460 AAAAAAPAP
+460 AAAVAPAP

-540 AAFKADMNSKY
+540 AVFKADMNSKY